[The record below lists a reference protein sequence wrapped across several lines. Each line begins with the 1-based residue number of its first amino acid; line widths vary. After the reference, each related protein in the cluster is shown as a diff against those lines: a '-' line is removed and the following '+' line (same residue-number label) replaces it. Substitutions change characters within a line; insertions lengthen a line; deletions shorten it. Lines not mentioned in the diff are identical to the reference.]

1 MEFMDYFSG
10 IKTIAGAAKRWKA
23 LAKKYHPDMAEGS
36 TVLMQEINRQ
46 YQAYIHA
53 HRNQRDSERAEQG
66 HQQPQWDAPE
76 VEIPDPEDFPVK
88 ERSRVSDGPKKPFYT
103 NEQRNEIVDS
113 ALNLT
118 ETFVGHTLKN
128 LFGRMKR

>member
-1 MEFMDYFSG
+1 MEFMDYFAD

-23 LAKKYHPDMAEGS
+23 LAKRYHPDMAEGS

-53 HRNQRDSERAEQG
+53 QRNQRDSERAEQRQKEP
-66 HQQPQWDAPE
+66 HWDAPE
-76 VEIPDPEDFPVK
+76 VEIPDPEDFPVR
-88 ERSRVSDGPKKPFYT
+88 ERTSLSDGTTMPFYT
-103 NEQRNEIVDS
+103 NEQRNVIVDS

-118 ETFVGHTLKN
+118 ETVVGHTLRN
-128 LFGRMKR
+128 IFNRMKR